1 MSYYKPKKKRRPY
14 YTEHQVLV
22 HKVRYMADHDW
33 SLEEIVC
40 ELHMTFTDV
49 QALLMEAYPEYLF
62 GKD

>member
-1 MSYYKPKKKRRPY
+1 MYKPKKKRRPY

-40 ELHMTFTDV
+40 ELHMNFEQV
-49 QALLMEAYPEYLF
+49 RMLLMEAYS
-62 GKD
+62 

>member
-1 MSYYKPKKKRRPY
+1 MYKPKKKY

-40 ELHMTFTDV
+40 ELHLNFEQV
-49 QALLMEAYPEYLF
+49 RILLMEAYPEYLF
-62 GKD
+62 GED